1 MDGHT
6 ALAHLAGYAVGSRTL
21 ISYSAWEETAKLDLR
36 RIARQEAL
44 KRMPLPALDP
54 MIESFVG
61 YGSCPVSSA
70 AMFVSGRFAGGP
82 PDGGAA
88 SDAERVLRAALPA
101 ELSELMRKTSRQV
114 AVSGRWGEL
123 PGCCADAEVSD
134 AHVHSGGVSPPS
146 VLIRMLLSHL
156 SEVPEESL
164 PGTLK
169 LADCEGR
176 AFLAEPLLL
185 VLGISCILLQLDR
198 EPALELAN
206 LLPLLGDD
214 ATRIWA
220 LAFEAMDGDEGQL
233 QPLRRV
239 YNELMRETSFRPE
252 LQSAI
257 GSIDAWLAGEL
268 DPVRDELARGCM
280 AGLSLLHAGLVSPP
294 SATLDLFVERFN
306 LLRKLRKLTNST
318 EIDRIE
324 ESIRFLLSGGRLK
337 RLELRKT
344 ASASIAAADGDDYRD
359 ALPDIYADVVAHATA
374 VRRVRAQHPDLVV
387 QMPVSF
393 HRYRVQES
401 QVDLKR
407 AKLRQPLHGVMAVAK
422 GIAEACVS
430 IPDIR
435 EFVGSV
441 DVAGAELAAPNW
453 MFGLAFAYIDRVM
466 AAEKAPRLKYSV
478 HAGEQFYLPLDGLRR
493 VGETLLFE
501 VPVTRIGH
509 GLALSRDVANG
520 YEGTLPS
527 ASETIESLVWAAGCE
542 PALRDSVADV
552 CRELASIVFRPWNP
566 SFEELEEWYAA
577 RFDFERMAR
586 IGFVPDPARFRT
598 ELFPVD
604 ERIELDALH
613 TPERV
618 DRMVVASVA
627 DAARVVSFDPQI
639 GVPAAKRQEVGE
651 LMARCYEACLEPV
664 RAAFKEERAIESCPS
679 SNLSTADLRSFSA
692 HPIGEFKRSGLR
704 VTVNS
709 DDPGLFGALV
719 EEEIVGLFESGVLGS
734 GEEAE
739 GRLGEILEHS
749 AAETAPGLT
758 GDRCGEL
765 VGVFGTG
772 DE

>member
-1 MDGHT
+1 
-6 ALAHLAGYAVGSRTL
+6 
-21 ISYSAWEETAKLDLR
+21 
-36 RIARQEAL
+36 
-44 KRMPLPALDP
+44 
-54 MIESFVG
+54 
-61 YGSCPVSSA
+61 
-70 AMFVSGRFAGGP
+70 
-82 PDGGAA
+82 
-88 SDAERVLRAALPA
+88 
-101 ELSELMRKTSRQV
+101 
-114 AVSGRWGEL
+114 
-123 PGCCADAEVSD
+123 
-134 AHVHSGGVSPPS
+134 
-146 VLIRMLLSHL
+146 
-156 SEVPEESL
+156 
-164 PGTLK
+164 
-169 LADCEGR
+169 
-176 AFLAEPLLL
+176 
-185 VLGISCILLQLDR
+185 
-198 EPALELAN
+198 
-206 LLPLLGDD
+206 
-214 ATRIWA
+214 
-220 LAFEAMDGDEGQL
+220 
-233 QPLRRV
+233 
-239 YNELMRETSFRPE
+239 
-252 LQSAI
+252 
-257 GSIDAWLAGEL
+257 
-268 DPVRDELARGCM
+268 
-280 AGLSLLHAGLVSPP
+280 
-294 SATLDLFVERFN
+294 
-306 LLRKLRKLTNST
+306 
-318 EIDRIE
+318 
-324 ESIRFLLSGGRLK
+324 
-337 RLELRKT
+337 
-344 ASASIAAADGDDYRD
+344 
-359 ALPDIYADVVAHATA
+359 
-374 VRRVRAQHPDLVV
+374 
-387 QMPVSF
+387 
-393 HRYRVQES
+393 
-401 QVDLKR
+401 
-407 AKLRQPLHGVMAVAK
+407 MAVAK